1 MSLSWL
7 AHGLAASGP
16 SDDARVLLTEL
27 DTGPQQRHVSPYHV
41 AIVHTGLGDHDAA
54 FTALELMCE
63 AKAVDLASDPRFRP
77 LRADRRYSRLLGWI
91 GPTSIGPTARFTKA
105 PPGGPRRSA
114 AVPTS

>member
-27 DTGPQQRHVSPYHV
+27 DTGPQQRQVSPYHV

-54 FTALELMCE
+54 FTALELTCE
-63 AKAVDLASDPRFRP
+63 AKGHRP
-77 LRADRRYSRLLGWI
+77 SG
-91 GPTSIGPTARFTKA
+91 
-105 PPGGPRRSA
+105 RSA
-114 AVPTS
+114 LSSAACRPALLPSPRVDRSNIHRPGRPVYQGAARRPYQRPELEGR